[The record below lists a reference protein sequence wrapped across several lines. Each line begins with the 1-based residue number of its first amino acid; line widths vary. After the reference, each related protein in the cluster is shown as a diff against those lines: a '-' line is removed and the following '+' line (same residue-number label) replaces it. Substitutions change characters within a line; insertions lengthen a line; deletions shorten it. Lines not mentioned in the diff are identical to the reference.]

1 MKYDFDK
8 LTDRFNQN
16 SLKWDVQKNELP
28 MWVADMDFEVA
39 PEIVNALQERLDKK
53 VFGYNIIPN
62 EWNKAYVNHWKNKHG
77 YEMKEDEL
85 LFSTGVVPTISS
97 LVRKLTTPG
106 ENVLIQTPVYN
117 IFFNSIVN
125 NGRNVLESP
134 LIYKDGK
141 YEINYTDLEEKLSL
155 GQTTMMILC
164 NPHNPIGKIW
174 SKDELAKIGC
184 LCHKYNVIVL
194 SDEIHCDITDPDKNY
209 ISFQSVNEECRN
221 ISVMAM
227 APTKC
232 FNIAGLQTS
241 AICVPNKFLRHKVWR
256 AINTDEIA
264 EPNTF
269 AIQAVIAAFN
279 NGEEWLSEMR
289 QYVYENKQIVSKYL
303 KDNIKEVYLVPSEA
317 TYLLWIDCSKITENT
332 LDLCDF
338 IRKETG
344 LYVSDGVQ
352 YGKTGAN
359 FIRLN
364 IACPKERL
372 LDGLN
377 RFKIGIEKYIE
388 LKKN

>member
-174 SKDELAKIGC
+174 SKDELAKIGN

-209 ISFQSVNEECRN
+209 IPFQSVNEKCMD
-221 ISVMAM
+221 ISIMAM

-269 AIQAVIAAFN
+269 AIQAAIAAFN

-364 IACPKERL
+364 IACPKEHL

>member
-141 YEINYTDLEEKLSL
+141 YEIDYVDLEEKLSL

-174 SKDELAKIGC
+174 SKDELAKIGS

-209 ISFQSVNEECRN
+209 IPFQSVNEECRD
-221 ISVMAM
+221 ISVMAT
-227 APTKC
+227 TKC

-269 AIQAVIAAFN
+269 AIQAAIAAFN

>member
-141 YEINYTDLEEKLSL
+141 YEIDYVDLEEKLSL

-184 LCHKYNVIVL
+184 LCHKYNVIVI
-194 SDEIHCDITDPDKNY
+194 SQCISSDKN
-209 ISFQSVNEECRN
+209 
-221 ISVMAM
+221 
-227 APTKC
+227 
-232 FNIAGLQTS
+232 
-241 AICVPNKFLRHKVWR
+241 
-256 AINTDEIA
+256 
-264 EPNTF
+264 
-269 AIQAVIAAFN
+269 
-279 NGEEWLSEMR
+279 
-289 QYVYENKQIVSKYL
+289 
-303 KDNIKEVYLVPSEA
+303 
-317 TYLLWIDCSKITENT
+317 IT
-332 LDLCDF
+332 L
-338 IRKETG
+338 
-344 LYVSDGVQ
+344 
-352 YGKTGAN
+352 
-359 FIRLN
+359 
-364 IACPKERL
+364 
-372 LDGLN
+372 
-377 RFKIGIEKYIE
+377 
-388 LKKN
+388 

>member
-125 NGRNVLESP
+125 NGRNVLEGP

-174 SKDELAKIGC
+174 SKDELAKIGN

-209 ISFQSVNEECRN
+209 IPFQSVNEECRD

-241 AICVPNKFLRHKVWR
+241 AICVP
-256 AINTDEIA
+256 
-264 EPNTF
+264 
-269 AIQAVIAAFN
+269 
-279 NGEEWLSEMR
+279 
-289 QYVYENKQIVSKYL
+289 KQIVSKYL

-332 LDLCDF
+332 LDLCDY

>member
-141 YEINYTDLEEKLSL
+141 YEIDYVDLEEKLSL

-174 SKDELAKIGC
+174 SKDELAKIGS

-209 ISFQSVNEECRN
+209 IPFQSVNEECRD
-221 ISVMAM
+221 ISVM

-269 AIQAVIAAFN
+269 AIQAAIAAFN

>member
-1 MKYDFDK
+1 
-8 LTDRFNQN
+8 
-16 SLKWDVQKNELP
+16 
-28 MWVADMDFEVA
+28 
-39 PEIVNALQERLDKK
+39 
-53 VFGYNIIPN
+53 
-62 EWNKAYVNHWKNKHG
+62 
-77 YEMKEDEL
+77 
-85 LFSTGVVPTISS
+85 
-97 LVRKLTTPG
+97 
-106 ENVLIQTPVYN
+106 
-117 IFFNSIVN
+117 
-125 NGRNVLESP
+125 
-134 LIYKDGK
+134 
-141 YEINYTDLEEKLSL
+141 
-155 GQTTMMILC
+155 
-164 NPHNPIGKIW
+164 
-174 SKDELAKIGC
+174 
-184 LCHKYNVIVL
+184 
-194 SDEIHCDITDPDKNY
+194 
-209 ISFQSVNEECRN
+209 
-221 ISVMAM
+221 MAM

-269 AIQAVIAAFN
+269 AIQAAIAAFN